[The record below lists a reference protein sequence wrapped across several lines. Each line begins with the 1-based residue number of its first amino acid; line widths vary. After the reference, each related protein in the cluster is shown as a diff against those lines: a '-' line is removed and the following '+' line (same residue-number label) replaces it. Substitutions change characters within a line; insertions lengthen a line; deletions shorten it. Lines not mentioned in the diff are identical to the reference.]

1 MMIGSEMMSYD
12 RNKTVLMNDVL
23 NGFLTF
29 IACHNLTLSEE
40 LLVDCLWEHIKCEL
54 MEDDV

>member
-1 MMIGSEMMSYD
+1 MSYD
-12 RNKTVLMNDVL
+12 RNKTVVMNDVL

>member
-1 MMIGSEMMSYD
+1 MSYD
-12 RNKTVLMNDVL
+12 RNKTVVMNDVL

-29 IACHNLTLSEE
+29 IEYNNLTLSEK
-40 LLVDCLWEHIKCEL
+40 LLVDHLWEHIKCEL